1 MVGFGQDVLTLFKTP
16 IWFTGSV
23 DARHIA
29 QPTAQPGETS
39 MSIRTSAKSIGN
51 NDSKSEALA
60 ASIRKSWGKAKP
72 EKQAEIRLEFMVG
85 YIAGRERI
93 SLSEAQAIVEA
104 GKGSGAINPGA
115 IDRATSGFRYH
126 VMQGKTKPEPKTSK
140 RYSPELRKAAQAY
153 LAKFDSVGEAIA
165 VLRAVAK

>member
-1 MVGFGQDVLTLFKTP
+1 
-16 IWFTGSV
+16 
-23 DARHIA
+23 
-29 QPTAQPGETS
+29 

-104 GKGSGAINPGA
+104 GKGSEAINPGA

-126 VMQGKTKPEPKTSK
+126 VMQGKTKKSEPQSSK

-153 LAKFDSVGEAIA
+153 LAKFDSVSEAIA